1 MGTGGR
7 RGTDLQGTVLP
18 PGATFISGTEIGK
31 MWAGGKEVCVR
42 EASDGREGLPCRG
55 LGTNTPLPSPLPLGG
70 TCRFCKVLWSGSHG
84 AGRAHIVALSRCA
97 AEVSLREEVGTQAL
111 SGQVMQERPP
121 GTGGRRVQVSEQKHD
136 PWKRSAPTQSGLRE
150 GVGQQGL
157 KSVSSSRPAPSRA
170 QWRDHPLP
178 PGAVAEFP

>member
-1 MGTGGR
+1 MAEKACPAEGWEPT
-7 RGTDLQGTVLP
+7 P
-18 PGATFISGTEIGK
+18 P
-31 MWAGGKEVCVR
+31 CP
-42 EASDGREGLPCRG
+42 LPCPWGELVGSAKCFG
-55 LGTNTPLPSPLPLGG
+55 LVPMEQAELPG
-70 TCRFCKVLWSGSHG
+70 
-84 AGRAHIVALSRCA
+84 IVVLSRCA

-121 GTGGRRVQVSEQKHD
+121 GTGGPRVQVSEQKHD